1 MKTTYKIYA
10 NILNR
15 KLKRET
21 ERKLEEGQCE
31 SRKGKETID
40 AIYIL
45 NYVVNKEIT
54 EKGKDIWFL

>member
-1 MKTTYKIYA
+1 MNTTYKIYA

-21 ERKLEEGQCE
+21 ERKLEEGQCGF
-31 SRKGKETID
+31 RKERGTID

-54 EKGKDIWFL
+54 EKGEDIWFL